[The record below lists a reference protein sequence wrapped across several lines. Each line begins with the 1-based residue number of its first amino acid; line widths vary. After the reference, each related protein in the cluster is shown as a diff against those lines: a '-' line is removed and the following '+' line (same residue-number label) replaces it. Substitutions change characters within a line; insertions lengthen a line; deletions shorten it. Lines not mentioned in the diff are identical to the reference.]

1 MYVYTDQCV
10 AKVPIFHR
18 HCMSHLQ
25 DYPYLIQRP
34 MSLSEVSHKLDA
46 QEYGSPK
53 DFTDD
58 LVLIVK
64 NSEVYNTDI
73 RSLVSYCTTY
83 ELYSYNLMSLAK
95 VLNVLAVLKHV
106 SCVYWQI

>member
-1 MYVYTDQCV
+1 
-10 AKVPIFHR
+10 
-18 HCMSHLQ
+18 
-25 DYPYLIQRP
+25 

-46 QEYGSPK
+46 QEYGSAK

-83 ELYSYNLMSLAK
+83 ELYSYNMKLLAK
-95 VLNVLAVLKHV
+95 VLNVLAELKHV
-106 SCVYWQI
+106 SCVCWQI

>member
-1 MYVYTDQCV
+1 M
-10 AKVPIFHR
+10 
-18 HCMSHLQ
+18 
-25 DYPYLIQRP
+25 
-34 MSLSEVSHKLDA
+34 SHKLDA

-73 RSLVSYCTTY
+73 RSLVSCCTTY
-83 ELYSYNLMSLAK
+83 ELYSCNMSLAK

-106 SCVYWQI
+106 SCVCWQI